1 MGIHRRLGGKRRVN
15 IAYFFVAPF
24 FLLFFVFTVWP
35 ILFSIVL
42 SFTNFNAVQWPDLV
56 GWNNY
61 KRLLFSDEVFA
72 IAVKNT
78 LLFAVITGP
87 LGYLGSF
94 GFAWLINELSPKVR
108 AVLTLLFYA
117 PTISG
122 NAFMIWAV
130 LFSGDAHGYING
142 VGMYL
147 GLLDGPVQWL
157 TDPDYMMTIVIL
169 AALWMSLG
177 TSFLAFIAGLQGVD
191 RRLYEAGAIDGI
203 KNRWQELWYITLPG
217 MKSYLMFGAVMS
229 ITGSFSAAGQITPL
243 VGFPSMDYA
252 AHTIM
257 QHINDYGSIR
267 YEIGYAS
274 AIAVVLF
281 VIMVVAQRLVQAA
294 LRKLG

>member
-42 SFTNFNAVQWPDLV
+42 SFTNFNAVQWPGLV

-61 KRLLFSDEVFA
+61 KRLFFSDEVFA

-243 VGFPSMDYA
+243 VGFPSTDYA

>member
-130 LFSGDAHGYING
+130 LFSGDAHG
-142 VGMYL
+142 
-147 GLLDGPVQWL
+147 
-157 TDPDYMMTIVIL
+157 
-169 AALWMSLG
+169 
-177 TSFLAFIAGLQGVD
+177 
-191 RRLYEAGAIDGI
+191 
-203 KNRWQELWYITLPG
+203 
-217 MKSYLMFGAVMS
+217 
-229 ITGSFSAAGQITPL
+229 
-243 VGFPSMDYA
+243 
-252 AHTIM
+252 
-257 QHINDYGSIR
+257 
-267 YEIGYAS
+267 
-274 AIAVVLF
+274 
-281 VIMVVAQRLVQAA
+281 
-294 LRKLG
+294 

>member
-61 KRLLFSDEVFA
+61 KRLFFSDEVFA

-147 GLLDGPVQWL
+147 GLLDGQVQWL

-243 VGFPSMDYA
+243 VGFPSTDYA

-274 AIAVVLF
+274 AIAGVLF